1 MQNIGILPRNLSFV
15 AKPFNQEDV
24 TAITLESRVDRNE
37 KWDVLISQEKF
48 SKYFIIVH

>member
-24 TAITLESRVDRNE
+24 TAVRKPCRPKRKMGCFYKPRKVFKIFHYCAL
-37 KWDVLISQEKF
+37 
-48 SKYFIIVH
+48 